1 LSGGGSALAYN
12 LSDTVKN
19 TVKLA
24 MLKPDDYYAWVYE
37 KNAEDQSD
45 EISKAYSEYLEK
57 YKNGTSASISLKY
70 EASDS
75 VKDYLLESI
84 FGTSVDTSGNQEIE
98 TISNI
103 INNIDSIEL
112 GIDAAANEGTVLET
126 IYGSLNGDKL
136 ASAEIA
142 IDLDSYN
149 YFARVPEL
157 TEKWIGVDM
166 GSMMDE
172 LDSESQ
178 EVLDL
183 IKDVTGDLESY
194 ISPDELSDLIRRYT
208 AVWTENIK
216 DVELEKKEN
225 ISIGDVEVEYTVIT
239 AEINEEKAFDLCKAY
254 IDEVSNDKMIKEI
267 IIDKLDV
274 CSEDE
279 YNELF
284 EELLEDFED
293 KKNVEFG
300 DDVLTFVTYVDS
312 TGTIRGYDM
321 SMSDN
326 FSVNCIYGADDDN
339 IAGEMKFTN
348 DGEEIL
354 SAVLDAEKDKDIYTG
369 NIDCAVVDDYGDKT
383 EFSIDFDDFEV
394 VDEEKGYVNGNV
406 AINVPGG
413 VKVELELKADKK
425 AQNIIYDAD
434 FGVMNLGT
442 FTLSLS
448 SDESAKVSMPETD
461 DALMIDENISS
472 LGLDDY
478 VTESEMRNFINGI
491 CKKIGLPDEITS
503 MLEDEMADELYGYSY
518 DYDEDLDFDD
528 DFSFDEDFMQ

>member
-1 LSGGGSALAYN
+1 
-12 LSDTVKN
+12 
-19 TVKLA
+19 
-24 MLKPDDYYAWVYE
+24 
-37 KNAEDQSD
+37 
-45 EISKAYSEYLEK
+45 
-57 YKNGTSASISLKY
+57 
-70 EASDS
+70 
-75 VKDYLLESI
+75 
-84 FGTSVDTSGNQEIE
+84 
-98 TISNI
+98 
-103 INNIDSIEL
+103 
-112 GIDAAANEGTVLET
+112 
-126 IYGSLNGDKL
+126 
-136 ASAEIA
+136 
-142 IDLDSYN
+142 
-149 YFARVPEL
+149 
-157 TEKWIGVDM
+157 
-166 GSMMDE
+166 
-172 LDSESQ
+172 
-178 EVLDL
+178 
-183 IKDVTGDLESY
+183 
-194 ISPDELSDLIRRYT
+194 
-208 AVWTENIK
+208 
-216 DVELEKKEN
+216 
-225 ISIGDVEVEYTVIT
+225 
-239 AEINEEKAFDLCKAY
+239 
-254 IDEVSNDKMIKEI
+254 
-267 IIDKLDV
+267 
-274 CSEDE
+274 
-279 YNELF
+279 
-284 EELLEDFED
+284 
-293 KKNVEFG
+293 
-300 DDVLTFVTYVDS
+300 
-312 TGTIRGYDM
+312 M